1 MRRSPR
7 SVPLLDSRR
16 RRARRDGGHGARVV
30 LPRVL
35 RQAVVTVADL
45 LMLTV
50 MVFVTVTI
58 VAGFAVL
65 MLHGFGHEPEC
76 ACGCPAGPSSE
87 AVMCGQC
94 EQEVLAAAGMCR
106 LCWSLPGTHDGL
118 CRRCDATVRAEVE
131 RETTL

>member
-1 MRRSPR
+1 M
-7 SVPLLDSRR
+7 
-16 RRARRDGGHGARVV
+16 V

-76 ACGCPAGPSSE
+76 GCGCPADPSSE
-87 AVMCGQC
+87 AVMCVPC
-94 EQEVLAAAGMCR
+94 EREVLAAAGMCR
-106 LCWSLPGTHDGL
+106 LCWSLPGTHDEL
-118 CRRCDATVRAEVE
+118 CRRCDATVRAEGE